1 MKTINNIKLTDE
13 QLRQIVAPSDG
24 PTSGDK
30 AVLVATVLVFVWL
43 LARHD
48 RMPAVNDDSPSS
60 VTEVLICAAI
70 LGLSSVLAAFLFFA
84 LIS

>member
-30 AVLVATVLVFVWL
+30 AALFLTAIVFVWL
-43 LARHD
+43 FAD
-48 RMPAVNDDSPSS
+48 M
-60 VTEVLICAAI
+60 IG
-70 LGLSSVLAAFLFFA
+70 GLL
-84 LIS
+84 